1 MTTIV
6 VETRIAASICR
17 RRDAVV
23 MRDTLTWRSPLGFLG
38 VVADR
43 LFVKRHMTT
52 FMTRKQRQLKR
63 YAERLAPGDPRL

>member
-1 MTTIV
+1 MPTIV
-6 VETRIAASICR
+6 VETWIAAR
-17 RRDAVV
+17 FALDGDAVV

-38 VVADR
+38 VVADT